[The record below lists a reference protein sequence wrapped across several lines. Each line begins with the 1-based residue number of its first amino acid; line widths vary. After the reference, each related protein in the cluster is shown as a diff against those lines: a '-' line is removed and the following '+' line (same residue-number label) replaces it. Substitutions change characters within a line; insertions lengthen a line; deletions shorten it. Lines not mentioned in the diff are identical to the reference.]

1 MQDEESHFRGER
13 RSFLRQ
19 PMHPLVYVTLGAEN
33 GGIIINLSEDGMAVQ
48 AAMALVHDRMPV
60 LLFQLAGSKDSIV
73 TSGRIVWKSD
83 SGTFAGVQFE
93 DMLEPMRDLIKSWIA
108 AESPPK
114 AQYEAE
120 IAAGFRED
128 FPAEFASKTKGVLQK
143 EMEAGVQIQISP
155 GPLSMSAPAGPL
167 SSFAASNSTLP
178 RTVVPPAASPAAVPA
193 VRPADLRLSIGG
205 RPVQSLPAGDVSSDR
220 KWRTA
225 FLIAGLA
232 ALSAMAGWAI
242 GRDSLSRVFRS
253 TRGSNV
259 ANEPRFSQVHPIDSF
274 AGAADARDQPPAL
287 SQPLQV
293 ASFGKQGWIYIGEI
307 TPESTW
313 AGDYPKNVRSVPW
326 PIEKGGRVTI
336 TNEVWIRDASRP
348 SAHIVGRLHTGE
360 TVIVAE
366 VALLHARLGG
376 NFVWAEVSTAAA
388 AKP

>member
-60 LLFQLAGSKDSIV
+60 LRFQLSKDSIA
-73 TSGRIVWKSD
+73 TSGRIAWKSD
-83 SGTFAGVQFE
+83 SGTFAGVQFV
-93 DMLEPMRDLIKSWIA
+93 DMLEPMRDLIKCWIA

-120 IAAGFRED
+120 IAAGFRND
-128 FPAEFASKTKGVLQK
+128 LPAEFASKTKGTRQK
-143 EMEAGVQIQISP
+143 EMKAAVQKQITP

-167 SSFAASNSTLP
+167 SSFAASNSALP
-178 RTVVPPAASPAAVPA
+178 RKVVPPAASPPPVPA
-193 VRPADLRLSIGG
+193 VRPANLRLTVGG
-205 RPVQSLPAGDVSSDR
+205 RKVQSLPAGDVSSDR
-220 KWRTA
+220 KWHTA
-225 FLIAGLA
+225 FLIAVLA
-232 ALSAMAGWAI
+232 ALSAMARWAI
-242 GRDSLSRVFRS
+242 GRDSLSRVFPS
-253 TRGSNV
+253 TRDSNV
-259 ANEPRFSQVHPIDSF
+259 ATAPRFSQVHPIDSF
-274 AGAADARDQPPAL
+274 TGAADARNQPPAL

-313 AGDYPKNVRSVPW
+313 AADYPKNVRSVPW
-326 PIEKGGRVTI
+326 PIEKGDRVTI
-336 TNEVWIRDASRP
+336 SNEVWIRDASRP

>member
-1 MQDEESHFRGER
+1 MQGEESHFRGER

-19 PMHPLVYVTLGAEN
+19 PMRPLVYVTLGAEN

-73 TSGRIVWKSD
+73 TSGRIAWKSD
-83 SGTFAGVQFE
+83 SGTFAGVQFV
-93 DMLEPMRDLIKSWIA
+93 DMLEPTRDLIKRWIA

-120 IAAGFRED
+120 IAAGFRD
-128 FPAEFASKTKGVLQK
+128 NLPAEFASKTKGALQK
-143 EMEAGVQIQISP
+143 EMEAALQKQITH

-167 SSFAASNSTLP
+167 SSFAASDSTLP
-178 RTVVPPAASPAAVPA
+178 RAVVPPGASPPAVPA
-193 VRPADLRLSIGG
+193 NPRLTVGG
-205 RPVQSLPAGDVSSDR
+205 RKVQSLPAGDVSSDR
-220 KWRTA
+220 KWHTA
-225 FLIAGLA
+225 FLIAVLA

-259 ANEPRFSQVHPIDSF
+259 ATEPRFSQVHPIDSF
-274 AGAADARDQPPAL
+274 AGAADARNQPPAL
-287 SQPLQV
+287 SQPLQL

-313 AGDYPKNVRSVPW
+313 AADYPKNVRSVPW
-326 PIEKGGRVTI
+326 PIEKGDRVTI
-336 TNEVWIRDASRP
+336 SNEVWIRDASRP